1 MLMLGSGDTTRTQKI
16 PSSGFVPGSVAI
28 LIVEI
33 HVESKLGLSHNKHD
47 F

>member
-1 MLMLGSGDTTRTQKI
+1 MLMVGSGGTTGTQKI
-16 PSSGFVPGSVAI
+16 PSSGFVPGLAAI

-33 HVESKLGLSHNKHD
+33 HVESKLGLRHNKQE